1 MTDEELERALAE
13 DSLEPSSGFT
23 ASVMDAVRLA
33 AAEPP
38 PLPFPWGRLALGIAA
53 CGLLASAGTNLL
65 AEGNLVSVTAADA
78 LAPLAAAAPQVG
90 YAALGVALSLALS
103 RLPRLFI
110 RS

>member
-1 MTDEELERALAE
+1 MIDDDFDGALAN
-13 DSLEPSSGFT
+13 DSIEPSAGFT
-23 ASVMDAVRLA
+23 ARVMDAVRLA

-38 PLPFPWGRLALGIAA
+38 PLPFPWGRLALGAAA
-53 CGLLASAGTNLL
+53 CVVLAIAGAALLVQ
-65 AEGNLVSVTAADA
+65 AEGAWDFATAR
-78 LAPLAAAAPQVG
+78 LSPLALAAPQVG

>member
-1 MTDEELERALAE
+1 MTHDELDRALAE
-13 DSLEPSSGFT
+13 DSIEPSSGFA

-53 CGLLASAGTNLL
+53 CALLASAGTDLL
-65 AEGNLVSVTAADA
+65 AEANLAWGAAADT
-78 LAPLAAAAPQVG
+78 LSPLAAAAPQVG

>member
-1 MTDEELERALAE
+1 MTHDELERALTE
-13 DSLEPSSGFT
+13 DSIEPSSGFA

-38 PLPFPWGRLALGIAA
+38 PLPFPWGRLAVGIAA
-53 CGLLASAGTNLL
+53 CVLLASAGTKLV
-65 AEGNLVSVTAADA
+65 AEADGAWDMAAA
-78 LAPLAAAAPQVG
+78 TLAPLAVVAPQIG

-103 RLPRLFI
+103 HLPRLFI